1 VQVREHNRGFK
12 GIGGN
17 TLAQPSATEPEDRYA
32 CTVHTRECLND
43 VLGSSEDGIG
53 AQSTACQYGTFQVRL
68 NSSPGTK
75 HVRRQYVGE
84 TGTSVEEEFVYVVVS
99 PDVTA
104 QTMFDPAQVTF
115 THTGGKVDGHD
126 TYRWDEPV
134 TFKVVPVDDKVDE
147 RAGVTIDF
155 TSFTVKQSHF
165 SDLYWSYTKP
175 FQTKSAVGSLIDA
188 KAGSSTG
195 RVHDHTP
202 FRHHIRTIHTDD
214 NDFAGVRIESATVV
228 QSKDANSANGINA
241 FSHNPVSVAVTEGET
256 FGFYSMRLDTQPRK
270 VQRQAGTHPNT
281 VIHKASGC
289 DTAADTTVSS
299 VTVVG
304 YDDYSSYT
312 RPAVCGSVEP
322 EETYWVDVTVTQTI
336 HLDLATPASCPVTAP
351 WGGGS
356 SPSHAYLHPRFP
368 YNAKKDAGN
377 TYRPIN
383 ELANTAADM
392 DGYLTT
398 CGGWQHDATFRFTPT
413 NWDVPQYVYFYAH
426 NDRDATQGAGH
437 VTNGG
442 SEAAGMTTTTLK
454 HYIET
459 EDTPDNMR
467 RAGYVQRNKHGG
479 VYTLGNVE
487 RFPFGVIQ
495 GGDASDYEHNRVTGR
510 STFGYTTYQT
520 LHEFVNPTTRP
531 TCFGTSCMNQGSG
544 TLCCGTSMGMAPV
557 RSSTNLLL
565 RGSAGLA
572 GYRSDVN
579 QQSCPGYAVPENTE
593 GPGGVQH
600 SKGTVCTEGVTGASL
615 KQPWLDDGTPCR
627 PLYAAGQFC
636 VPTYATSKGGMRFP
650 PSDVVVSVSDND
662 AQQLEQVAI
671 ENCRQ
676 TQLMHYTDT
685 AGKLNKRE
693 WLTDL
698 NCNSAD
704 AGGLPGWPV

>member
-1 VQVREHNRGFK
+1 
-12 GIGGN
+12 
-17 TLAQPSATEPEDRYA
+17 
-32 CTVHTRECLND
+32 
-43 VLGSSEDGIG
+43 
-53 AQSTACQYGTFQVRL
+53 
-68 NSSPGTK
+68 
-75 HVRRQYVGE
+75 
-84 TGTSVEEEFVYVVVS
+84 
-99 PDVTA
+99 
-104 QTMFDPAQVTF
+104 
-115 THTGGKVDGHD
+115 
-126 TYRWDEPV
+126 
-134 TFKVVPVDDKVDE
+134 
-147 RAGVTIDF
+147 
-155 TSFTVKQSHF
+155 
-165 SDLYWSYTKP
+165 
-175 FQTKSAVGSLIDA
+175 
-188 KAGSSTG
+188 
-195 RVHDHTP
+195 
-202 FRHHIRTIHTDD
+202 
-214 NDFAGVRIESATVV
+214 
-228 QSKDANSANGINA
+228 
-241 FSHNPVSVAVTEGET
+241 
-256 FGFYSMRLDTQPRK
+256 
-270 VQRQAGTHPNT
+270 
-281 VIHKASGC
+281 
-289 DTAADTTVSS
+289 
-299 VTVVG
+299 
-304 YDDYSSYT
+304 
-312 RPAVCGSVEP
+312 
-322 EETYWVDVTVTQTI
+322 
-336 HLDLATPASCPVTAP
+336 
-351 WGGGS
+351 
-356 SPSHAYLHPRFP
+356 
-368 YNAKKDAGN
+368 
-377 TYRPIN
+377 
-383 ELANTAADM
+383 
-392 DGYLTT
+392 
-398 CGGWQHDATFRFTPT
+398 
-413 NWDVPQYVYFYAH
+413 VYFYAH
-426 NDRDATQGAGH
+426 NERDATQGAGH

-442 SEAAGMTTTTLK
+442 SEAAGVTTTTLK
-454 HYIET
+454 HYVET

-531 TCFGTSCMNQGSG
+531 TCFGISCMNQGSG
-544 TLCCGTSMGMAPV
+544 TLCCGTSMGMVPV

-579 QQSCPGYAVPENTE
+579 QQSCPGYAVPKNTE

-662 AQQLEQVAI
+662 AQQLEQVVI